1 MQILERHQAK
11 EFLKNHRRHKPI
23 VATNGCFD
31 ILHVGHISLLEY
43 CHMLGG
49 FVVVGVNSD
58 ESVRALKGKSRPINS
73 LHDRMKMLTAIRYV
87 DLVVPFYE
95 PRATWFLNDIKPD
108 VYVKGGDYTL
118 ETLDK
123 DERKVLEAHG
133 TKIKF
138 FSTVDGKSTTNL
150 IKAIAEAPKQ

>member
-11 EFLKNHRRHKPI
+11 EFLRNYYKHTLI

-43 CHMLGG
+43 CHTLGG

-58 ESVRALKGKSRPINS
+58 ESVRSLKGDGRPINS
-73 LHDRMKMLTAIRYV
+73 LHDRMKMLAAIRYV

-95 PRATWFLNDIKPD
+95 QRATWFLDDIKPD

-118 ETLDK
+118 ETLYR
-123 DERKVLEAHG
+123 DERRVLESHE

-138 FSTVDGKSTTNL
+138 FNTVEGKSTTGL
-150 IKAIAEAPKQ
+150 IKAIAAGPKQ